1 MFKEI
6 EKRKIKLIVKLIS
19 TVTVNIFIMS
29 KNKKKNYNK
38 FHSSNRYN
46 TLLYCILYLS
56 QNFIT
61 FIVVMVSC
69 GRRQKCIPRAP
80 IHLRQYIRHRFDNAH
95 IIVTAPSSSANI
107 ETSKTINRSL
117 RRSHGCLPRQPTT
130 MSNSVLVSIDE
141 VCYV

>member
-1 MFKEI
+1 
-6 EKRKIKLIVKLIS
+6 
-19 TVTVNIFIMS
+19 MS

-38 FHSSNRYN
+38 FHSSNRCN

-56 QNFIT
+56 QSFIT
-61 FIVVMVSC
+61 FIEVMVSWVTSKMYTS
-69 GRRQKCIPRAP
+69 RTRPFKTVYT
-80 IHLRQYIRHRFDNAH
+80 LRFDNAR